1 MSTIPKP
8 TLPLSQTP
16 APRVAQTAPAGALRG
31 RGALD
36 NPTNRFERYHYDR
49 DEEALA
55 AIRLADHVDD
65 APEAAGL
72 DGEDEAALRPHPDT
86 LFLRDPTRKILS
98 RNASPDVP
106 FDVSINPYRGCEH
119 GCIYCYARP
128 GHEFLG
134 FSAGL
139 DFETRIL
146 VKEDA
151 PELLRDELLKPK
163 YRPKLI
169 GLSGVTDP
177 YQPIERKTRLTR
189 RCLEVLAE
197 FRNPVGLITKN
208 ALVRRDVDVLREL
221 TDHGALAVSLSITT
235 LDDELHRVLEP
246 RTSSPRMRLEAV
258 RVLADAGIPVGVNV
272 APVIPGLNCHE
283 IPSILEAAAAA
294 GARTA
299 GHIVLRLPHGVK
311 ELFEAW
317 LREHRPE
324 RADKVLNRLRSMR
337 GGALDDSRFGTRMKG
352 EGIFAQQIHDLFDV
366 SLRRAGL
373 ARERTTPTTEHFRR
387 PPAPQLELF

>member
-1 MSTIPKP
+1 MAIPEP
-8 TLPLSQTP
+8 PSPSLATTP
-16 APRVAQTAPAGALRG
+16 ATRLASAGPDGAIRG
-31 RGALD
+31 RGATA
-36 NPTNRFERYHYDR
+36 NPTNRFERLHYER
-49 DEEALA
+49 
-55 AIRLADHVDD
+55 
-65 APEAAGL
+65 
-72 DGEDEAALRPHPDT
+72 DEAALHAMRVHDRADEAPESIPVPGDECLGPNPDT

-106 FDVSINPYRGCEH
+106 FDVSVNPYRGCEH
-119 GCIYCYARP
+119 GCVYCYARP

-151 PELLRDELLKPK
+151 PQLLRAELANPRW
-163 YRPKLI
+163 RPRLI

-177 YQPIERKTRLTR
+177 YQPVERKTQLTR
-189 RCLEVLAE
+189 RCLEVMAE

-208 ALVRRDVDVLREL
+208 ALVRRDIDVLGQLAEV
-221 TDHGALAVSLSITT
+221 GAVAVNLSITT
-235 LDDELHRVLEP
+235 LDPALHRVLEP
-246 RTSSPRMRLEAV
+246 RTSSPTMRLEAV
-258 RVLADAGIPVGVNV
+258 RALAEAGIPVGVNL

-283 IPSILEAAAAA
+283 IPSILEAAAMA

-311 ELFEAW
+311 ALFEAW
-317 LREHRPE
+317 LQTHRPD
-324 RADKVLNRLRSMR
+324 RAKKVLSRLRSMR
-337 GGALDDSRFGTRMKG
+337 GGQLNDPRFGSRMKG
-352 EGIFAQQIHDLFDV
+352 EGIYAQQIHDLFDL

-373 ARERTTPTTEHFRR
+373 ARERTAPTAEFFRR